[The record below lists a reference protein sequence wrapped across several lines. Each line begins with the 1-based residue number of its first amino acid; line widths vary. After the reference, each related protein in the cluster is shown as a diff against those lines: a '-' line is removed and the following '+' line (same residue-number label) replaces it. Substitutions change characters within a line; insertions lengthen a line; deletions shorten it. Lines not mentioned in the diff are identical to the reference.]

1 MDAETQRHGDAA
13 NSHSSRGDELNDLSW
28 SPRLRVSGSIL
39 KWLVHLSR
47 FGLAALFLFTAGA
60 KLLIL
65 KTFAGN
71 VAELLSSAHIN
82 YERWQW
88 PVTIVVIVAEITAAA
103 LLVIP
108 RTIRLGAL
116 LSAGLLLGFSG
127 FALYYVY
134 VLHGEPLECGC
145 FGGIIGSQLGLKTA
159 LRNLGLLI
167 PALIVFFGA
176 YKIRTGTKKLKRHRR
191 NVSLG

>member
-1 MDAETQRHGDAA
+1 MTARTIFRF
-13 NSHSSRGDELNDLSW
+13 
-28 SPRLRVSGSIL
+28 
-39 KWLVHLSR
+39 LVYVCR

-60 KLLIL
+60 KLWIL

-71 VAELLSSAHIN
+71 VAELLSAAHFN

-88 PVTIVVIVAEITAAA
+88 PVTIAVIGVEIVTAI
-103 LLVIP
+103 LLIVP
-108 RTIRLGAL
+108 RTIRLGAV
-116 LSAGLLLGFSG
+116 LSALLLVGFSA

-145 FGGIIGSQLGLKTA
+145 FGNIIGSQLGVKTA

-167 PALIVFFGA
+167 PVLLVFFGE
-176 YKIRTGTKKLKRHRR
+176 RR
-191 NVSLG
+191 ARASRPPG

>member
-1 MDAETQRHGDAA
+1 MNVGKIA
-13 NSHSSRGDELNDLSW
+13 
-28 SPRLRVSGSIL
+28 RV
-39 KWLVHLSR
+39 LVHLSR

-60 KLLIL
+60 KLWIL
-65 KTFAGN
+65 KTFVHN
-71 VAELLSSAHIN
+71 VGELLSSAHVN

-88 PVTIVVIVAEITAAA
+88 PVAIAVIAAEVLIAITLVITRSVRLGAILAA
-103 LLVIP
+103 LLLV
-108 RTIRLGAL
+108 
-116 LSAGLLLGFSG
+116 GFST

-167 PALIVFFGA
+167 PALIVFFGEPR
-176 YKIRTGTKKLKRHRR
+176 IGSESEVRPRGPRTGSPAGVGR
-191 NVSLG
+191 

>member
-1 MDAETQRHGDAA
+1 MTLALG
-13 NSHSSRGDELNDLSW
+13 
-28 SPRLRVSGSIL
+28 LRWVR
-39 KWLVHLSR
+39 HLSR

-65 KTFAGN
+65 KSFAGN

-108 RTIRLGAL
+108 RTIRLGAI

-176 YKIRTGTKKLKRHRR
+176 YKIEGPQKSSRGTDEM
-191 NVSLG
+191 SA